1 MVVASEDSLQLWFG
15 CELQAGHDTTESGLA
30 GLGKPNTRR
39 ARFVPPSSSISFL
52 WFTCVAN
59 QHKMSYIARRGLST
73 LIPPKVASPNAIGA
87 AQDAARMER
96 VVTFYAGLPRG
107 PAAPVKPTGLI
118 GRYQARYFNGKNA
131 SGVPLIHA
139 IGGILILGYSMEYY
153 FHLRHHK
160 NHPH

>member
-73 LIPPKVASPNAIGA
+73 LIPPQGKSSPPLMTICTPPTPEIMLIVASPNVSYPRAAIF
-87 AQDAARMER
+87 DR
-96 VVTFYAGLPRG
+96 VHPFRTR
-107 PAAPVKPTGLI
+107 PAPKP
-118 GRYQARYFNGKNA
+118 F
-131 SGVPLIHA
+131 S
-139 IGGILILGYSMEYY
+139 
-153 FHLRHHK
+153 
-160 NHPH
+160 

>member
-1 MVVASEDSLQLWFG
+1 
-15 CELQAGHDTTESGLA
+15 
-30 GLGKPNTRR
+30 
-39 ARFVPPSSSISFL
+39 
-52 WFTCVAN
+52 
-59 QHKMSYIARRGLST
+59 MSYIARRGLST
-73 LIPPKVASPNAIGA
+73 LIPPKAIGA

-107 PAAPVKPTGLI
+107 PAAAVKPTGLI

>member
-1 MVVASEDSLQLWFG
+1 
-15 CELQAGHDTTESGLA
+15 
-30 GLGKPNTRR
+30 
-39 ARFVPPSSSISFL
+39 
-52 WFTCVAN
+52 
-59 QHKMSYIARRGLST
+59 MSYIARRGLST
-73 LIPPKVASPNAIGA
+73 LIPPKARAPPFMTIRSHPTPHMILTVSAIGA

-118 GRYQARYFNGKNA
+118 GRYQARYFSGKNA
-131 SGVPLIHA
+131 SGVPLVHA